1 MYVLILFMML
11 ATNTTS
17 TPTPY
22 SEATLRPFSAT
33 DIRHCVHTDG
43 SLLFSDLPCP
53 PGTRPIP
60 WQTGEPSTFEF
71 ARARAPALA
80 PTEKPRRPSRTKT
93 ARRQI
98 PHETKAKCQS
108 AIDALKDLRAHR
120 RAGYRI
126 DQESALDRDEARH
139 KLHKREFC

>member
-1 MYVLILFMML
+1 MYVLILFMTL

-60 WQTGEPSTFEF
+60 WQTGEASTFEF
-71 ARARAPALA
+71 ARAPVLV
-80 PTEKPRRPSRTKT
+80 PNEKPTRPSRTKQ

-98 PHETKAKCQS
+98 LHETKAKCQS
-108 AIDALKDLRAHR
+108 AIDALKDLRTHR
-120 RAGYRI
+120 RTGYRI
-126 DQESALDRDEARH
+126 DQENTLDRDEARH